1 MFYFYILLSLS
12 ALCEKS
18 HFFLHKCNL
27 QRYFFLFKK
36 TNVWQKSAKKN
47 AAVPSSRVFLP
58 GHGLFFTVALY
69 FVFFEEFLIAAFTEV
84 VHGAEEACHFG
95 GIGYESVAVFAVF
108 P

>member
-1 MFYFYILLSLS
+1 MFYVKKYCFSYINVT
-12 ALCEKS
+12 CKDT
-18 HFFLHKCNL
+18 FFFSKK
-27 QRYFFLFKK
+27 QAFGKK
-36 TNVWQKSAKKN
+36 TQKKN
-47 AAVPSSRVFLP
+47 AAVSSSRVFLQ